1 MANPKIK
8 KQIKKAKN
16 SGMSM
21 IELARIKEVA
31 KRETAKMEQ
40 VAMEKAFVLMLGI
53 PLVLLKEDYWQKS
66 FNKKGKKFINDCAS
80 LFDSIQEGIVTYE
93 ELVEQISECGIDIET
108 EWLNVREDK

>member
-8 KQIKKAKN
+8 NQIKKAKN

-40 VAMEKAFVLMLGI
+40 VAIEKAFVLMLGI
-53 PLVLLKEDYWQKS
+53 PLVLLKEDYWQK
-66 FNKKGKKFINDCAS
+66 
-80 LFDSIQEGIVTYE
+80 
-93 ELVEQISECGIDIET
+93 
-108 EWLNVREDK
+108 